1 VTTWD
6 PAFNAVPVADFAAD
20 PRVRLDRPTLDR
32 MMQTIVDQMR
42 PLLLAVDVD
51 PATLDRIEAE
61 LQRSFGS
68 DFRVRGELRADDA
81 VRLLDIAHA
90 AGHQVALVLV
100 DHMLPEPDRMRVLSH
115 ARRLHPNAG
124 RALLIEWGAW
134 ARRNVAGAI
143 LTSMAV
149 GDIDYYVLKP
159 WIGRDELFHRTVAEF
174 VQEWSRRDVT
184 NLREVVVIADRLSAR
199 GHAIRNLLSRNGIPH
214 AFRERGSELANA
226 ALHAIGDEAS
236 DTEVLVWMPAVGGE
250 VLRDPTDNEIAEAWG
265 IHTTLEAADRDFD
278 VLVIGAGP
286 GGLAAA
292 VFASS
297 EGMRTLVVER
307 ESIGGQAGSSSMI
320 RNYLGFSRGIRGSD
334 LGQRGYQ
341 QAWVFGARFVLMRE
355 VSRLER
361 RDSGF
366 VAEIDGVGEVSTQ
379 TVVLATGASYR
390 RLGVPSLEALSGAGV
405 YYGASVSE
413 AHALAGLD
421 AVVVGGGNS
430 AGQAVLDLARYCR
443 RVNLVVR
450 SPDLTTEMSAYLIN
464 AIEAADNVAV
474 HTSTE
479 VVDGQGN
486 GRLEKITLRH
496 NTTGMEESLP
506 ARGLFVMIGA
516 RPRTDWLP
524 ESVGRDEFGFVLAGS
539 DAAASDLWTLER
551 PPQPFETTMPGVF
564 VVGDVRRGS
573 VKRIASAVGEGSV
586 VVSQLYQHLKAS
598 RA

>member
-1 VTTWD
+1 
-6 PAFNAVPVADFAAD
+6 
-20 PRVRLDRPTLDR
+20 
-32 MMQTIVDQMR
+32 MR

-51 PATLDRIEAE
+51 PAKLDRIEAE

-68 DFRVRGELRADDA
+68 DFRVRGELVTDDA
-81 VRLLDIAHA
+81 VRLLDTANA
-90 AGHQVALVLV
+90 AGQQVALVLV
-100 DHMLPEPDRMRVLSH
+100 DHMLPEQERTRVLST
-115 ARRLHPNAG
+115 ARRMHPNAG
-124 RALLIEWGAW
+124 RAVLIEWGAW
-134 ARRNVAGAI
+134 ARRNVASAI
-143 LTSMAV
+143 LTSVAV

-159 WIGRDELFHRTVAEF
+159 WIQRDELFHRTIAEF
-174 VQEWSRRDVT
+174 VQEWSRRDVA
-184 NLREVVVIADRLSAR
+184 NLREVVVIADRQLVR
-199 GHAIRNLLSRNGIPH
+199 GHEIRNLLSRNGIPH
-214 AFRERGSELANA
+214 AFRERGSEQANA
-226 ALHAIGDEAS
+226 ALREIGDDAA
-236 DTEVLVWMPAVGGE
+236 DTDVLVWMPALGGA
-250 VLRDPTDNEIAEAWG
+250 VLRDPTDDEIAEAWG
-265 IHTTLEAADRDFD
+265 IHTTLEPGDRDFD

-286 GGLAAA
+286 SGLAAA

-355 VSRLER
+355 VSRLELQN
-361 RDSGF
+361 SAF
-366 VAEIDGVGEVSTQ
+366 VAEIDGVGRVSAR

-390 RLGVPSLEALSGAGV
+390 RLGVPSLEALLGAGV

-443 RVNLVVR
+443 RVSLVAR
-450 SPDLTTEMSAYLIN
+450 GRDLTAEMSAYLIN
-464 AIEAADNVAV
+464 AIESAGNVVV

-479 VVDGQGN
+479 VVDGKGD
-486 GRLEKITLRH
+486 GRLEEITVRH
-496 NTTGMEESLP
+496 NATGTEESLP
-506 ARGLFVMIGA
+506 ARGLFVLIGA

-539 DAAASDLWTLER
+539 DAGASDLWPLER
-551 PPQPFETTMPGVF
+551 PPQAFETTLPGLF
-564 VVGDVRRGS
+564 VVGDARFGS
-573 VKRIASAVGEGSV
+573 VKRVASAVGEGSV